1 MKKITLTLLGLVAFS
16 TSALA
21 QQEVKFGPK
30 AGVNFANLNG
40 DVEDNKMLI
49 GFHVGAF
56 AEIKFNDK
64 FAIQPEI
71 LYSAQ
76 GAKVKESGTEMM
88 MGVPV
93 NYTAEG
99 TAKLNYINVPIMAKY
114 YITESFAVEAG
125 PYVGFLMT
133 AESEYETSIT
143 AGGVTQTEKSTED
156 MKDSSNSID
165 FGVGVGASFNLDNGF
180 FIGARY
186 NLGLSKVGK
195 EYTENVG
202 GTNFTVEAADI
213 KNGVIQVGVGY
224 KF

>member
-71 LYSAQ
+71 VYSAQ
-76 GAKVKESGTEMM
+76 GTKMDYSETLMGITYSTE
-88 MGVPV
+88 
-93 NYTAEG
+93 TD
-99 TAKLNYINVPIMAKY
+99 TKINYINVPIMAKY
-114 YITESFAVEAG
+114 YIVPSFAVEAG
-125 PYVGFLMT
+125 PYVGFVASANSKGSST
-133 AESEYETSIT
+133 VA
-143 AGGVTQTEKSTED
+143 GVTTEYDED
-156 MKDSSNSID
+156 FKDEINTVD
-165 FGVGVGASFNLDNGF
+165 FGLGFGASYNMDNGF

-186 NLGLSKVGK
+186 NLGLTTVDKD
-195 EYTENVG
+195 YTETVG
-202 GTNFTVEAADI
+202 GIQVNVEAANI